1 MHRHIIYTH
10 RHIMLLYANGCC
22 KSYLR
27 EIHAVNNTKVQQ
39 RQQIL
44 TFGVIALTM
53 RGDTIPGIVAKQ
65 LAIPNTSPAY
75 LVMKDMT
82 HIDD

>member
-1 MHRHIIYTH
+1 MPMGAANHISGKYMQLTIQ
-10 RHIMLLYANGCC
+10 
-22 KSYLR
+22 
-27 EIHAVNNTKVQQ
+27 KVQQ

-44 TFGVIALTM
+44 TFGVIAFTM

-75 LVMKDMT
+75 LVMKDIT
-82 HIDD
+82 RRDSSISAKYS